1 MCQTFEARSDV
12 SVRNISKL
20 LKDSELRRLALALVD
35 TGLTSEQA
43 GTAVGVKKM
52 TVAGWRAAR
61 TKGQYDD

>member
-1 MCQTFEARSDV
+1 M
-12 SVRNISKL
+12 RNISKL